1 MASHCPAGRSM
12 ADDMHF
18 AASVLVPHSDDVWR
32 ARDADARPRHY
43 SRGQTC
49 QRAVYNIQNS
59 GALRQ
64 SQHLPVWK
72 YEMTHQSFLPEPPNW
87 GAPNLL
93 RSLIAASLAATALA
107 AMIGTVA
114 YTWPG
119 KTSRAQPNSPPL
131 HARTVVQDD
140 VAAEG
145 FSWGWP
151 AGLVDATGMFQCG
164 PANRDTAVGTVVVW
178 TNGANNV
185 VAFAS
190 SLEGLPLPAYASAL
204 RGNGAG
210 DAGQSIQV
218 ADRRHAVQPAGERHA
233 LRLES
238 GELVCTATWDD

>member
-1 MASHCPAGRSM
+1 
-12 ADDMHF
+12 
-18 AASVLVPHSDDVWR
+18 
-32 ARDADARPRHY
+32 
-43 SRGQTC
+43 
-49 QRAVYNIQNS
+49 
-59 GALRQ
+59 
-64 SQHLPVWK
+64 
-72 YEMTHQSFLPEPPNW
+72 MTHQSVSAEPPNW
-87 GAPNLL
+87 PTPQLL
-93 RSLIAASLAATALA
+93 RSLVAASLAATALG

-114 YTWPG
+114 YTWPA
-119 KTSRAQPNSPPL
+119 KTSRAQAGSPPL
-131 HARTVVQDD
+131 HARIVVQDD
-140 VAAEG
+140 VATEG

-151 AGLVDATGMFQCG
+151 AGLTDATRMFQCG

-190 SLEGLPLPAYASAL
+190 ALEGLPLPAYASAL

-238 GELVCTATWDD
+238 GELMCTATWDD